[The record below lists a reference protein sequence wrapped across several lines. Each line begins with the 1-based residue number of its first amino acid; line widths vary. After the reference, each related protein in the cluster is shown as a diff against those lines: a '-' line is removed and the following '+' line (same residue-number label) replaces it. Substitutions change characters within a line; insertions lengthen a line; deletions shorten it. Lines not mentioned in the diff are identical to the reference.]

1 MAHEQNSGA
10 DPDRPAQSLAPRP
23 ALSPAVLCILD
34 GWGYRRETDNNA
46 AALASTPNLD
56 QLFAQNPSALLET
69 SGKSVGLP
77 DGQMGNSE
85 VGHMNLGSGRVVLQD
100 LPKIDA
106 AVASGALAQNPT
118 LGTLVDT
125 LKAAGGRAHLMGLL
139 SPGGVHAHQ
148 DHIVALAE
156 ILSAAGIPVIIHAFL
171 DGRDTPPSSARK
183 FAAQVAENLSSL
195 RNVRFGTVC
204 GRYYA
209 MDRDNRWD
217 RVARAYDCLSAG
229 TGRRADDLEKAIETS
244 YQGGITDEFVEPCA
258 LGDYDGMRD
267 GDALIMANFRADRA
281 REILTALVDPAFDGF
296 ERTKTVSFSASV
308 GMVSYSAAL
317 DDFMPCLFP
326 PEQISQTLGEIVA
339 NTGLHQLRVAET
351 EKYAH
356 VTFFFNGG
364 VEALFENE
372 ERILVPSPK
381 VATYDLAP
389 EMSAQEVTDKLV
401 AAIGEK
407 KHALI
412 VCNYANP
419 DMVGHTGVLPA
430 AIKAMEAV
438 DEAIGR
444 LCKAVEGAGG
454 VMLITADHGNLEQMA
469 DVENDS
475 PHTAHT
481 INRVPALLVNAPAG
495 AGLSDGVLADVAP
508 TMLELMGLDI
518 PAEMTGVSLIDRGA
532 NADTGK
538 QDNAAHA

>member
-1 MAHEQNSGA
+1 MAHEENSGT
-10 DPDRPAQSLAPRP
+10 DIGRPRLT
-23 ALSPAVLCILD
+23 LGPAVLCILD
-34 GWGYRRETDNNA
+34 GWGYRRESDNNA
-46 AALASTPNLD
+46 AALADTPNLD
-56 QLFAQNPSALLET
+56 RLFAQNPFALLET

-100 LPKIDA
+100 LPKIGA

-118 LGTLVDT
+118 LGALIET

-148 DHIVALAE
+148 GHIAALAE
-156 ILSAAGIPVIIHAFL
+156 ILAATGIPVVIHAFL
-171 DGRDTPPSSARK
+171 DGRDTPPSSARG
-183 FAAQVAENLSSL
+183 FAAQVAEKITGLQD
-195 RNVRFGTVC
+195 VRFGTVC

-209 MDRDNRWD
+209 MDRDKRWD
-217 RVARAYDCLSAG
+217 RVARAYDCLT
-229 TGRRADDLEKAIETS
+229 TGKGGRADDITSAIEAS
-244 YQGGITDEFVEPCA
+244 YKGGVTDEFLEPCA
-258 LGDYDGMRD
+258 LGDYEGMRD

-296 ERTKTVSFSASV
+296 ERTNIISFSATA

-317 DDFMPCLFP
+317 DEHMPCLFP
-326 PEQISQTLGEIVA
+326 PEQISATLGEVVA
-339 NTGLHQLRVAET
+339 DAGLGQLRVAET

-364 VEALFENE
+364 IETLFENE
-372 ERILVPSPK
+372 ERILIPSPK

-389 EMSAQEVTDKLV
+389 EMSAKEVTDRLV

-407 KHALI
+407 RHDLI

-438 DEAIGR
+438 DGAIGR
-444 LCKAVEGAGG
+444 LREAVEGAGG

-469 DVENDS
+469 DAENDS

-495 AGLSDGVLADVAP
+495 FGLSDGVLADVAP
-508 TMLELMGLDI
+508 TMLELMGLDK
-518 PAEMTGVSLIDRGA
+518 PAEMTGVSLLNRNTGA
-532 NADTGK
+532 NTGTDTGRR
-538 QDNAAHA
+538 DNVARA